1 MAATAI
7 KMDYTELVL
16 TDREKT
22 NDGMC
27 EEVSFETKD
36 KPETGDSEELQSKYG
51 RRMKML
57 LKPMWE
63 QIVTKSTSLVKN
75 NWKIICTVLLVLA
88 VLLILAVILVRLS
101 TGNSLRA
108 QINSMA
114 EKYEKEI
121 ALLKENQTILEGK
134 LTSMTSLH
142 QKDLKQLNEQ
152 MQEQD
157 KRFEAS
163 AEAYRETITSEVA
176 DLEKQMNSSNRA
188 LNMEVA
194 AVNKELRSLSK
205 TVSKQHM
212 EVAANFSTTQN
223 DITFLNEALAETN
236 RESAANFSE
245 VLSRGKQMQKELD
258 EVNDEVKLVSTNLH
272 SLRVETHTNI
282 SKVSKSC
289 SDSLQKLQEKL
300 TSSDSQLSKALDK
313 IKEVET
319 SSTKATGDNE
329 RKISILANRVDQLE
343 KDKANTAT
351 SFSDHE
357 SRIKETES
365 KLRSHDH
372 TLNQLESEHGRRLQ
386 QVEQAQA
393 FQNGKDEAQDE
404 RISQLESKINR
415 LASSGHQHT
424 VNPTLM
430 ITLLGVMLFCIVL

>member
-1 MAATAI
+1 MAATVI

-22 NDGMC
+22 SDGMC

-88 VLLILAVILVRLS
+88 VVLIVAVILVQLS
-101 TGNSLRA
+101 IGNNLRA
-108 QINSMA
+108 QTNSMA

-121 ALLKENQTILEGK
+121 AMLKENQTILEEK

-142 QKDLKQLNEQ
+142 EKDLKQLNEQ
-152 MQEQD
+152 MQELV

-163 AEAYRETITSEVA
+163 TEAYRETITSEVA
-176 DLEKQMNSSNRA
+176 DLEKQMNSSNGA
-188 LNMEVA
+188 LIVEVA
-194 AVNKELRSLSK
+194 AINKELRSLSER
-205 TVSKQHM
+205 VSKQHM
-212 EVAANFSTTQN
+212 EVVANFSTTQN

-245 VLSRGKQMQKELD
+245 VLSREKQMQKELD

-272 SLRVETHTNI
+272 FLRVETQTNI
-282 SKVSKSC
+282 SKVSKSS
-289 SDSLQKLQEKL
+289 SDSFQKLQEKL
-300 TSSDSQLSKALDK
+300 TSSDSQLSKAVDK

-329 RKISILANRVDQLE
+329 RKISHLANRVDQLE
-343 KDKANTAT
+343 KDKANAAT
-351 SFSDHE
+351 SVSDHE
-357 SRIKETES
+357 RRIKETES
-365 KLRSHDH
+365 KLRSHDD
-372 TLNQLESEHGRRLQ
+372 TLSQLESEHGSRLQ
-386 QVEQAQA
+386 QVEQAQVS
-393 FQNGKDEAQDE
+393 QNGKDESQDE
-404 RISQLESKINR
+404 RISHLESKINR